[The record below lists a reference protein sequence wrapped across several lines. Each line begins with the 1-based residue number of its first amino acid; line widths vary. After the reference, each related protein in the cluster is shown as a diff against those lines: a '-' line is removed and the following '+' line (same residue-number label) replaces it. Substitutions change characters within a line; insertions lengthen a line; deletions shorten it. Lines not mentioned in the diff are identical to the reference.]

1 MHMYSLISFFF
12 STLRLS
18 RIEIVHSHWSEPSP
32 GSPHLHCE
40 QSFLLDD
47 RQKQRSVI
55 GQDLSGLSLEECEA
69 LVPHGPGGWRKI
81 REETQTNLA
90 AILFIFGVER
100 CRSLENVYMLETSEY
115 AWRRMTL
122 KNIQL
127 KVTKTV
133 YCRW

>member
-1 MHMYSLISFFF
+1 VF
-12 STLRLS
+12 S
-18 RIEIVHSHWSEPSP
+18 HCSEPSL
-32 GSPHLHCE
+32 GTPHLHCE

-47 RQKQRSVI
+47 RLKQRSVI

-81 REETQTNLA
+81 REETQANIA
-90 AILFIFGVER
+90 AILFER
-100 CRSLENVYMLETSEY
+100 CWSLENIYMLETSEY
-115 AWRRMTL
+115 TWRRITL

-127 KVTKTV
+127 KVTKPF